1 MPLLEIIK
9 SKLHDKINIQR
20 LDIIDESHKHVNHS
34 QSNGG
39 HFKVLIISDDFKGIN
54 LIGRHKM
61 IYSALGDLI
70 KTKIHAISINAKTPD
85 E

>member
-9 SKLHDKINIQR
+9 TKLHDKINIQQ
-20 LDIIDESHKHVNHS
+20 LEIIDESHKHANHT

-39 HFKVLIISDDFKGIN
+39 HFKVSIVSDDFKDIN

-70 KTKIHAISINAKTPD
+70 KTKIHAISISAKTSD

>member
-9 SKLHDKINIQR
+9 TKLHDKINIEH
-20 LDIIDESHKHVNHS
+20 LEIIDESHKHANHT

-39 HFKVLIISDDFKGIN
+39 HFKVSIVSNDFKDIN

-70 KTKIHAISINAKTPD
+70 KTKIHAISISAKTSD

>member
-9 SKLHDKINIQR
+9 TKLHDKINIQH
-20 LDIIDESHKHVNHS
+20 LEIIDESHKHANHT

-39 HFKVLIISDDFKGIN
+39 HFKISIVSDDFKDIN

>member
-9 SKLHDKINIQR
+9 SKLHDKINIQH
-20 LDIIDESHKHVNHS
+20 LEIIDESHKHANHT

-39 HFKVLIISDDFKGIN
+39 HFKVSIVSNDFKDIN

-61 IYSALGDLI
+61 IYSALGNLI
-70 KTKIHAISINAKTPD
+70 KTKIHAISISAKTSD

>member
-9 SKLHDKINIQR
+9 TKLHDKINIQH
-20 LDIIDESHKHVNHS
+20 LEIIDESHKHANHT

-39 HFKVLIISDDFKGIN
+39 HFKVSIVSNDFKDIN

-61 IYSALGDLI
+61 IYSALGNLI
-70 KTKIHAISINAKTPD
+70 KTKIHAISISAKTSD

>member
-1 MPLLEIIK
+1 MPLIEIIK
-9 SKLHDKINIQR
+9 SKLNDKINIQR

-39 HFKVLIISDDFKGIN
+39 HFKVLIISDDFKDIN

>member
-9 SKLHDKINIQR
+9 SKLHDKINIEH
-20 LDIIDESHKHVNHS
+20 LEIIDESHKHANHT

-39 HFKVLIISDDFKGIN
+39 HFKVSIVSNDFKDIN

-61 IYSALGDLI
+61 IYSALGNLI
-70 KTKIHAISINAKTPD
+70 KTKIHAISISAKTSD

>member
-9 SKLHDKINIQR
+9 SKLHDKINIEH
-20 LDIIDESHKHVNHS
+20 LEIIDESHKHANHT

-39 HFKVLIISDDFKGIN
+39 HFKVSIVSNDFKDIN

-61 IYSALGDLI
+61 IYSALGNLI
-70 KTKIHAISINAKTPD
+70 TKIHAISISAKTSD

>member
-9 SKLHDKINIQR
+9 SKLHDKINIEH
-20 LDIIDESHKHVNHS
+20 LEIIDESHKHANHT

-39 HFKVLIISDDFKGIN
+39 HFKVSIESNDFKDIN

-61 IYSALGDLI
+61 IYSALGNLI
-70 KTKIHAISINAKTPD
+70 KTKIHAISISAKTSD

>member
-39 HFKVLIISDDFKGIN
+39 HFKVLIISDDFKDIN